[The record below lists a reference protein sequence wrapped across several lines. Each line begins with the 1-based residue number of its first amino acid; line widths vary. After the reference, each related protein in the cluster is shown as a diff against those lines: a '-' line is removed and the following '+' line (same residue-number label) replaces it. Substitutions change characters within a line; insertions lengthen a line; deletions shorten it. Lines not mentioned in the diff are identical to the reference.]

1 MKKDDSFI
9 NPISSIFMLLAFSPY
24 VIMRYGYMF
33 IFVLGVF
40 IGIYLYRFYTDLAFK
55 ENISFIEAIERDLPD
70 MSPLHFVFFIFIA
83 TPVLLIFA
91 GGDSRGLY
99 GIALAWVIYTIYY
112 YGFKK

>member
-1 MKKDDSFI
+1 
-9 NPISSIFMLLAFSPY
+9 
-24 VIMRYGYMF
+24 MF

-91 GGDSRGLY
+91 GGDSRG
-99 GIALAWVIYTIYY
+99 ALWYSFGLGYIYDLLLWI
-112 YGFKK
+112 